1 MSCKQKE
8 AQIQYGKESR
18 LFTYK
23 NKYKT
28 DKHSTYKDQI
38 KKETTWAYRR
48 FLTSSNQDQMLFSE
62 MQVIT
67 FSVGTAEK
75 TDWAVI

>member
-8 AQIQYGKESR
+8 AQIRYGKESR

-48 FLTSSNQDQMLFSE
+48 FLTSSKQDQMLFSE

-67 FSVGTAEK
+67 FNVGTAEK

>member
-48 FLTSSNQDQMLFSE
+48 FLTSSNQDLFSE